1 MRQSSTVFCGSP
13 TNAQY
18 FLKSLPAPFRKK
30 KELHLQVTTILTAV
44 TAWDPYDATFED
56 SKPSATDGNE
66 NLLEKAPPLIYWSA
80 SHWNALSTR
89 IYALMQA
96 LDVGYNSTLESVF
109 SSVILH
115 EKLSRIRVQLE
126 EQLAK
131 KSLGRVD
138 IHADLIAQFA

>member
-1 MRQSSTVFCGSP
+1 M
-13 TNAQY
+13 
-18 FLKSLPAPFRKK
+18 
-30 KELHLQVTTILTAV
+30 QVATILTAV

-56 SKPSATDGNE
+56 SKQSATEEGE
-66 NLLEKAPPLIYWSA
+66 NLLEKAPPLLYWSA
-80 SHWNALSTR
+80 SHWDALSTC
-89 IYALMQA
+89 IYALMEA

-115 EKLSRIRVQLE
+115 EKLSRIRLELE

-131 KSLGRVD
+131 KSLGHVD